1 MFLVELPNPTIR
13 IDRVL
18 YAIDNSMPGGHA
30 VVTID
35 NLRGRFPREETPC
48 E

>member
-18 YAIDNSMPGGHA
+18 YAIDNSMPGA
-30 VVTID
+30 T
-35 NLRGRFPREETPC
+35 LW
-48 E
+48 